1 MSSNMSSCGS
11 SGIEVKTIK
20 EAPSRYMYL
29 DVSDMYPINVSVTS
43 FGYMMFY
50 IVKIHAKMSS
60 LRYRAGLQD
69 QDTYP
74 VDVS

>member
-1 MSSNMSSCGS
+1 
-11 SGIEVKTIK
+11 
-20 EAPSRYMYL
+20 
-29 DVSDMYPINVSVTS
+29 MYPINVSVTS

-69 QDTYP
+69 QDTYY
-74 VDVS
+74 VSCRRILITNPPKLDNTPAPAPGI